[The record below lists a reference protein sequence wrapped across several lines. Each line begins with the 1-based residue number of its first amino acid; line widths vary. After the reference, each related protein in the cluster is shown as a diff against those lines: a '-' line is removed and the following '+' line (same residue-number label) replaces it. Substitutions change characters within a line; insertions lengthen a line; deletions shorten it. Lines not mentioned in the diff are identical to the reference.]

1 MSQFNT
7 TEAEVIQ
14 REVIMPGIRQFM
26 NSATVKLKHLEKEEQ
41 NNPTGEF
48 IIVYNKERDNNAGT
62 GYPEEGVDYVEAGV
76 QKAGRATVPSKQLA
90 TRVKWTG
97 KVVAATKTKDS
108 LVDAIVYQT
117 EGAARDHKTSK
128 NRQLNSD
135 GRDALGFYVSGGGSA
150 TVVVTDQWGNV
161 GGDFFQTG
169 TTRVDLINGEDGT
182 VNQTGIYALRGAL
195 VATGRQIT
203 LKDSSGAA
211 LNLNGSASGF
221 AGNKDYFVL
230 SNTISAGVGRQ
241 LMGTRGLISNVDP
254 PLLAASGL
262 QGTLVA
268 NVPDFVSQIVLAGSN
283 DTTTAGWGD
292 LKYYLLQRV
301 LTEIARNSDLGSEG
315 IKFIVTSYPGLD
327 TYVDMCKSERIT
339 VNSMTLDGG
348 FDGVSFN
355 RLIMVP
361 DKHYRLGS
369 YEFINPST
377 IKLFN
382 LAPLDWDESDG
393 SMFYRLSGGDRDA
406 IGATLKEYTEAGI
419 VERNANGALNGVNML
434 FV

>member
-1 MSQFNT
+1 MSLFNT
-7 TEAEVIQ
+7 TEAVQVQ

-26 NSATVKLKHLEKEEQ
+26 NSATVLLKHAEKEEQ

-62 GYPEEGVDYVEAGV
+62 GYPEEGVDLVEAGV
-76 QKAGRATVPSKQLA
+76 QKAGRATVPSKQVA

-128 NRQLNSD
+128 NRQINGD
-135 GRDALGFYVSGGGSA
+135 GRDALGFYVSGGGTAS
-150 TVVVTDQWGNV
+150 VVVTDQWGNV

-169 TTRVDLINGEDGT
+169 TTRVDLINGEDHT
-182 VNQTGIYALRGAL
+182 VNQTGIYALRGSL
-195 VATGRQIT
+195 GSTGRTIT

-211 LNLNGSASGF
+211 LNLNASASS
-221 AGNKDYFVL
+221 GNGDYFVL
-230 SNTISAGVGRQ
+230 SNTISAGVGYQ
-241 LMGTRGLISNVDP
+241 LQGIRGIISASNP
-254 PLLAASGL
+254 PLQAVAGL
-262 QGTLVA
+262 QGTPVGT
-268 NVPDFVSQIVLAGSN
+268 VPDFVAQIVDAGTDSSKS
-283 DTTTAGWGD
+283 TWGD
-292 LKYYLLQRV
+292 LKYHLLQRV
-301 LTEIARNSDLGSEG
+301 LTEINRNSDMGAEG
-315 IKFIVTSYPGLD
+315 VKFILTSFPGLD

-361 DKHYRLGS
+361 DKHTRLGA
-369 YEFINPST
+369 YFFINPST
-377 IKLFN
+377 LKLYN

-393 SMFYRLSGGDRDA
+393 SMFYRLNGGDRDA
-406 IGATLKEYTEAGI
+406 IGATLKEYCEFGV
-419 VERNANGALNGVNML
+419 VERNANGALVGVNML

>member
-1 MSQFNT
+1 MSSLFNT
-7 TEAEVIQ
+7 TESRIVS

-26 NSATVKLKHLEKEEQ
+26 NSATVLLKHAEKEEQ

-62 GYPEEGVDYVEAGV
+62 GAPEEGVDIVEAGV
-76 QKAGRATVPSKQLA
+76 QRAGRATVPSKQLYSRA
-90 TRVKWTG
+90 KWTG
-97 KVVAATKTKDS
+97 KVVAATKTKDA

-117 EGAARDHKTSK
+117 EGAARDHKTAK
-128 NRQLNSD
+128 NRQINGD
-135 GRDALGFYVSGGGSA
+135 GRDALGFYVSGTGTS
-150 TVVVTDQWGNV
+150 TMVVTDQWGNV

-169 TTRVDLINGEDGT
+169 TTRVDLINGTTHAVRQAGL
-182 VNQTGIYALRGAL
+182 YATRSTLG
-195 VATGRQIT
+195 ATGRALTI
-203 LKDSSGAA
+203 KDSSGVA
-211 LNLNGSASGF
+211 LNVSGAAA
-221 AGNKDYFVL
+221 AGDYVVPA
-230 SNTISAGVGRQ
+230 NTIAAGVGYG
-241 LMGTRGLISNVDP
+241 LMGIRGLISAGDP
-254 PLLAASGL
+254 PLLTAAGL

-268 NVPDFVSQIVLAGSN
+268 NVPDFAAQVVLAGAN

-301 LTEIARNSDLGSEG
+301 LTEINRNSEAGAEG
-315 IKFIVTSYPGLD
+315 IKFIETSFPGLD
-327 TYVDMCKSERIT
+327 TYIDMCKSERIT

-369 YEFINPST
+369 YAFVNPT
-377 IKLFN
+377 TLKLFN

-393 SMFYRLSGGDRDA
+393 SMFYRLNGGDRDA
-406 IGATLKEYTEAGI
+406 IGATLKEYCEFGV
-419 VERNANGALNGVNML
+419 VERNANGVLNAVNML

>member
-1 MSQFNT
+1 MSLFNT
-7 TEAEVIQ
+7 TEAAAVQ

-26 NSATVKLKHLEKEEQ
+26 NSATVKLKHFEKEEQ

-62 GYPEEGVDYVEAGV
+62 GYPEEGVDLVEAGV

-128 NRQLNSD
+128 NRQLNGD
-135 GRDALGFYVSGGGSA
+135 GRDALGFYVSGAGAA

-169 TTRVDLINGEDGT
+169 TTRVDLIDHTDNT
-182 VNQTGIYALRGAL
+182 VEQTGIYATRSTLG
-195 VATGRQIT
+195 ATGRSLT
-203 LKDSSGAA
+203 LKDSAGDP
-211 LNLNGSASGF
+211 LNLDADAV
-221 AGNKDYFVL
+221 AGMYFVL
-230 SNTISAGVGRQ
+230 SNTIAAGVGRQ
-241 LMGTRGLISNVDP
+241 LMGTRGIISASDP
-254 PLLAASGL
+254 PLLSGGL
-262 QGTLVA
+262 QGTPVA
-268 NVPDFVSQIVLAGSN
+268 TVPDFAAQIVLAGSA
-283 DTTTAGWGD
+283 DTSAATWGD
-292 LKYYLLQRV
+292 LKYFLLQRV
-301 LTEIARNSDLGSEG
+301 LTEIARNSDLGAEG
-315 IKFIVTSYPGLD
+315 IKFIATSYPGLD

-361 DKHYRLGS
+361 DKHTRLGS
-369 YEFINPST
+369 YEFINPKT
-377 IKLFN
+377 IKIFS

-406 IGATLKEYTEAGI
+406 IGATLKEYVEVGV
-419 VERNANGALNGVNML
+419 VERNANGALNAVNML

>member
-1 MSQFNT
+1 VSLFNT
-7 TEAEVIQ
+7 TEAATVQ

-26 NSATVKLKHLEKEEQ
+26 NSATVKLKHFEKEEQ

-62 GYPEEGVDYVEAGV
+62 GYPEEGVDLVEAGV

-128 NRQLNSD
+128 NRQLNGD
-135 GRDALGFYVSGGGSA
+135 GRDALGFYVSGGGTA
-150 TVVVTDQWGNV
+150 TVVVDDQWGNV

-169 TTRVDLINGEDGT
+169 TTRVDLINGEDHT
-182 VNQTGIYALRGAL
+182 LNQTGIYATRGAL

-211 LNLNGSASGF
+211 LNLNASAS
-221 AGNKDYFVL
+221 AVNNDYFVL

-241 LMGTRGLISNVDP
+241 LMGTRGLISNTNP
-254 PLLAASGL
+254 PLLAATGL

-268 NVPDFVSQIVLAGSN
+268 NVPDFASQIVLAGSADDVYTN
-283 DTTTAGWGD
+283 WGD

-315 IKFIVTSYPGLD
+315 IKFIVTSFPGLD

-393 SMFYRLSGGDRDA
+393 SMFYRLNGGDRDA

-419 VERNANGALNGVNML
+419 VERNANGALNAVNML

>member
-1 MSQFNT
+1 VFNT
-7 TEAEVIQ
+7 TEAKIVS

-26 NSATVKLKHLEKEEQ
+26 NSATVLLKHAEKEEQ

-62 GYPEEGVDYVEAGV
+62 GYPEEGVDYVDAGV

-97 KVVAATKTKDS
+97 KVVAATKTKDA

-128 NRQLNSD
+128 NRQLNGD
-135 GRDALGFYVSGGGSA
+135 GRDALAFYVSGAGASTA
-150 TVVVTDQWGNV
+150 VVTDQWGNI
-161 GGDFFQTG
+161 GGDFFQSG
-169 TTRVDLINGEDGT
+169 VTRVDLINGST
-182 VNQTGIYALRGAL
+182 HAVRQTGIYATKGAL
-195 VATGRQIT
+195 VGTGRNLT
-203 LKDSSGAA
+203 LKDSAGAS
-211 LNLNGSASGF
+211 LNLDAGAVSG
-221 AGNKDYFVL
+221 DYFVL
-230 SNTISAGVGRQ
+230 KGTIAAGVGRQ
-241 LMGTRGLISNVDP
+241 LQGIRSLISAGDP
-254 PLLAASGL
+254 PLQAASGL

-268 NVPDFVSQIVLAGSN
+268 NVPDFAAQIVVATGATSEPS
-283 DTTTAGWGD
+283 AASSWGD
-292 LKYYLLQRV
+292 LKYHLLQRV
-301 LTEIARNSDLGSEG
+301 LTEIARNSDLGAEG
-315 IKFIVTSYPGLD
+315 IKFILTSFPGLD

-355 RLIMVP
+355 RLVMVP
-361 DKHYRLGS
+361 DKHFRLGA
-369 YEFINPST
+369 YAFVNPST

-382 LAPLDWDESDG
+382 LAQLDWDESDG
-393 SMFYRLSGGDRDA
+393 SMFYRLNGGDRDA
-406 IGATLKEYTEAGI
+406 IGATLKEYTEFGV
-419 VERNANGALNGVNML
+419 VERNANGMLVGVNML